1 VKWVCGMVQCNFR
14 HRGVQMSEEN
24 QKKQKIKE
32 SQKIEDN
39 QMSDEFIDSQVKY
52 FRSILNCGPS
62 RDWNRIAGSYAYY
75 LGLQNSRKG

>member
-1 VKWVCGMVQCNFR
+1 
-14 HRGVQMSEEN
+14 MSEEN
-24 QKKQKIKE
+24 QKKQKIKK
-32 SQKIEDN
+32 SQKIEEN

-75 LGLQNSRKG
+75 LGLQNRRKG

>member
-1 VKWVCGMVQCNFR
+1 MDEE
-14 HRGVQMSEEN
+14 SE
-24 QKKQKIKE
+24 KKDPKDPKDPKRE
-32 SQKIEDN
+32 ED

>member
-1 VKWVCGMVQCNFR
+1 MKWVCGMVQCNFR
-14 HRGVQMSEEN
+14 HRGIQMSEEN
-24 QKKQKIKE
+24 QKNQM
-32 SQKIEDN
+32 IEEN

>member
-1 VKWVCGMVQCNFR
+1 MV
-14 HRGVQMSEEN
+14 VM
-24 QKKQKIKE
+24 
-32 SQKIEDN
+32 
-39 QMSDEFIDSQVKY
+39 MSDEFIDSQVKY

>member
-1 VKWVCGMVQCNFR
+1 MVECNFR
-14 HRGVQMSEEN
+14 HGGIQMNEEN
-24 QKKQKIKE
+24 QMKDGGELKE
-32 SQKIEDN
+32 KTEEN
-39 QMSDEFIDSQVKY
+39 EMSDEFIDSQVKY